1 MRLSVFAGLLV
12 LVAANGTAAPAPPRF
27 ESSVESV
34 YVDVFVEN
42 GGKAVTG
49 LTSERFEVFDNGVLQ
64 KAHLVSASEV
74 PLDALQLF
82 DVSESL
88 RGQPLEHLREA
99 AQVFLRGLAPEDHV
113 RLLSF
118 CNALRLHQAVDRAPS
133 SLGPALASLTA
144 GGSTSLYD
152 AIYAGLKLPTGSYR
166 RLILIFSDGEDTSSW
181 LSAEQLLAVAKESD
195 ALIYSVLMAPAGE
208 ATASSRALESLS
220 KQTGGR
226 ALRVDSSGQVA
237 AVFAAIVAE
246 LKNRYLLAYEPR
258 ADARPGWHELKVRLR
273 NAKGTA
279 RARRGY
285 YRSQP

>member
-1 MRLSVFAGLLV
+1 MRPPVFAWLLV
-12 LVAANGTAAPAPPRF
+12 IVAANGTAAAPPRF
-27 ESSVESV
+27 EASVESV

-42 GGKAVTG
+42 GGQPVSG
-49 LTSERFEVFDNGVLQ
+49 LTSERFQVFDDGVLQ
-64 KAHLVSASEV
+64 ESHLVSASDV
-74 PLDALQLF
+74 PLDALQIF
-82 DVSESL
+82 DVSQSL
-88 RGQPLEHLREA
+88 HGAPLEHLREA
-99 AQVFLRGLAPEDHV
+99 AQVFLRGLTPEDHV

-118 CNALRLHQAVDRAPS
+118 CNTLRLYHTADRGPS

-208 ATASSRALESLS
+208 STVSSRLLESLS

-226 ALRVDSSGQVA
+226 ALRVDSSAEVA
-237 AVFAAIVAE
+237 RVFASIVAE

-258 ADARPGWHELKVRLR
+258 AGARAGWHELKVRLR
-273 NAKGTA
+273 NAKGSA

-285 YRSQP
+285 YRSGR